1 LDPAQVRANYQNQTS
16 MRTLVTAEDVAE
28 TVAFLCS
35 DAARHI
41 SGQALA
47 VDGHTETLAS
57 S

>member
-1 LDPAQVRANYQNQTS
+1 

-35 DAARHI
+35 DGARHI

-47 VDGHTETLAS
+47 VDGHTETLGQLVGPRRLQARRRHR
-57 S
+57 